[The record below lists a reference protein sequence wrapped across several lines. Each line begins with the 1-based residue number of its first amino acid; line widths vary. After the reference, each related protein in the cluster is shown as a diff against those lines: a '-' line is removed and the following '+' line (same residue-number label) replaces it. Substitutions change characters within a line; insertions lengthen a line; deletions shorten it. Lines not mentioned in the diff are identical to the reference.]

1 MSQCNIVRDLIPL
14 YVEGL
19 TNEDSCVLVE
29 QHIAQCSECKSYYE
43 MIQQDY
49 EKQMSQEPELDQRKL
64 DNLVTKLA
72 KYQQNIKLFGVLV
85 AMLMAC
91 IITGAGVQ
99 FLSTIPFLLITPF
112 VCRLYYNKSLP
123 ILLSSIPF
131 GVIGSM
137 LSEQNASYIP
147 FFTVVSFIFALIGVG
162 LGYMVKLALKQLKSF
177 LKWLYLLPVI
187 VIILFSS
194 SAYFSF
200 YGNPVGYLEA
210 MMKTRSYV
218 NQQYEPGT
226 LAFKGVI
233 YNFKDHR
240 HYGKFE
246 YVLNGTRQHATI
258 GFDRNG
264 EIDDH
269 YKYMLEMQFCD
280 ERSADLKVE
289 IAAAIDYAP
298 VTIFA
303 KPEAELQITEDEI
316 NSRYYHLSYD
326 PAKQNKATAL
336 RQSESG
342 KLHYEIAFGP
352 FSGQYDAMSKETF
365 MNKATAMLNALKNR
379 SVPFKQIEVKAMD
392 NSGQL
397 QSVSFYP
404 DTTAQELMNSY
415 QSSK

>member
-1 MSQCNIVRDLIPL
+1 MSQCNIVKDLIPL

-19 TNEDSCVLVE
+19 TNEDSQVLVE
-29 QHIAQCSECKSYYE
+29 QHIAACSECRSYYE
-43 MIQQDY
+43 MIKQDY
-49 EKQMSQEPELDQRKL
+49 EKYASQEPDKQKL
-64 DNLVTKLA
+64 DDLVMKLA
-72 KYQQNIKLFGVLV
+72 KYQQNIKLAFVLV
-85 AMLMAC
+85 AMLLAC

-99 FLSTIPFLLITPF
+99 FLSTIPFLLLTPF

-123 ILLSSIPF
+123 IVLSSIPF
-131 GVIGSM
+131 GLLGGI
-137 LSEQNASYIP
+137 LSEENSSYIP
-147 FFTVVSFIFALIGVG
+147 FFTVVAFVFALIGVWLSVMTKRG
-162 LGYMVKLALKQLKSF
+162 LKQLKKT

-187 VIILFSS
+187 VLIILSS
-194 SAYFSF
+194 IAYFSF
-200 YGNPVGYLEA
+200 YGNPVGYVDA

-226 LAFKGVI
+226 LSFKGVA

-240 HYGKFE
+240 HYGRFE
-246 YVLNGTRQHATI
+246 YVLNGTRQIASI
-258 GFDRNG
+258 GFNAYG
-264 EIDDH
+264 EINDH
-269 YKYMLEMQFCD
+269 YKYMLEMQFSD

-303 KPEAELQITEDEI
+303 KPTAELQITEDEI

-352 FSGQYDAMSKETF
+352 FSGQYDAMSKEAFIT
-365 MNKATAMLNALKNR
+365 KAAAMLNALKDR

-392 NSGQL
+392 ISGQV
-397 QSVSFYP
+397 QSVSFDP
-404 DTTAQELMNSY
+404 DSTAEELINSY
-415 QSSK
+415 QSYK

>member
-19 TNEDSCVLVE
+19 TNEDSRALVE
-29 QHIAQCSECKSYYE
+29 QHIAQCSECKCYHE
-43 MIQQDY
+43 MIKQDY
-49 EKQMSQEPELDQRKL
+49 EAHADQEPDQQKL
-64 DNLVTKLA
+64 GDLVTKLA

-137 LSEQNASYIP
+137 LSEENASYIP
-147 FFTVVSFIFALIGVG
+147 FFTAIAFIFALIGIG
-162 LGYMVKLALKQLKSF
+162 LGFMVKLALKQLKTI

-187 VIILFSS
+187 AIILLSS
-194 SAYFSF
+194 FAYFSF
-200 YGNPVGYLEA
+200 YGNPVGYVEA

-226 LAFKGVI
+226 LAFKGVT

-246 YVLNGTRQHATI
+246 YVLNGTRQIAAI
-258 GFDRNG
+258 GFNRNG

-269 YKYMLEMQFCD
+269 YKFMLDLQFCD

-298 VTIFA
+298 VTIVA
-303 KPEAELQITEDEI
+303 QPEEELQITADEI
-316 NSRYYHLSYD
+316 NSRYYHLTYD

-336 RQSESG
+336 RRSESG

-352 FSGQYDAMSKETF
+352 FNGQYDSMSKETF
-365 MNKATAMLNALKNR
+365 IAKSTAILNALKDRNF
-379 SVPFKQIEVKAMD
+379 PFKQIDVKAMD
-392 NSGQL
+392 LSGQL
-397 QSVSFYP
+397 QSKTFYP

-415 QSSK
+415 QFSK